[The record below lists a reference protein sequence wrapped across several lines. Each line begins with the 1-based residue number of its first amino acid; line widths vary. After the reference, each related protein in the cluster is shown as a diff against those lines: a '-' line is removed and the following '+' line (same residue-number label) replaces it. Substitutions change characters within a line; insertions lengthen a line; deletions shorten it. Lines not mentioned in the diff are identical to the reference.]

1 LLSKQLKKSRF
12 TIKIGYITYITTN
25 GVGSQWEWQWYAMG
39 RDIAGTST
47 EVKGS

>member
-1 LLSKQLKKSRF
+1 LSKQPRKFRF

-39 RDIAGTST
+39 RDIEGTSR
-47 EVKGS
+47 EEKGS